1 MFEYLKGKITD
12 LTPASLVV
20 ECNGVGYFLTISLNS
35 FSGFSGKTEILVYS
49 HFHVREDAQLLFGF
63 ASKEERELFR
73 SLILVNGIGVNTAIM
88 MLSSVPPDELREGIL
103 REDVALLKSIKGI
116 GAKTAQRIIIDL
128 KDKISKTAA
137 PVTGQIFAV
146 QDNTIKNEAL
156 SALVMLGFNKKAAE
170 KELDKQIREHREIG
184 VEELIKVALKGL

>member
-1 MFEYLKGKITD
+1 MFEYLKGKIID

-20 ECNGVGYFLTISLNS
+20 ECNGVGYFLSISLNS
-35 FSGFSGKTEILVYS
+35 FSTFSGKTEILVYT

-88 MLSSVPPDELREGIL
+88 MLSSVTPIELREGIL

-116 GAKTAQRIIIDL
+116 GAKTAQRIILDL

-137 PVTGQIFAV
+137 PVSGQIFAF

-170 KELDKQIREHREIG
+170 KELDKLIREHSEIG
-184 VEELIKVALKGL
+184 LEELIKVALKGL

>member
-12 LTPASLVV
+12 LTPASLVI
-20 ECNGVGYFLTISLNS
+20 ECNGVGYFLSISLNS
-35 FSGFSGKTEILVYS
+35 FSSFSGKTDVLAYTY
-49 HFHVREDAQLLFGF
+49 FHVREDAQLLYGF
-63 ASKEERELFR
+63 ATKDERELFR
-73 SLILVNGIGVNTAIM
+73 SLISVNGIGVNTAIM
-88 MLSSVPPDELREGIL
+88 MLSSVSPDELKEGIL
-103 REDVALLKSIKGI
+103 REDVTLLKSIKGI

-146 QDNTIKNEAL
+146 QNNTIKNEAL

-170 KELDKQIREHREIG
+170 KELDKLIREHNGIS